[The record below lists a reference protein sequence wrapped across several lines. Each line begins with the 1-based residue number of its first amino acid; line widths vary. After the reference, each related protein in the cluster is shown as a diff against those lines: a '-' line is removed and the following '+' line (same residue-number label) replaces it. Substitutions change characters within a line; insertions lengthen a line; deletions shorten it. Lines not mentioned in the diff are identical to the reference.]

1 MTRGLIVAVTAATL
15 SAAVVPAPA
24 RAGGGDV
31 AAGIVGG
38 LAIGTILGA
47 AAAQPR
53 PYYGPPPVYVE
64 EAAPVYAAPP
74 RCYWTRG
81 EPVWDPYRGM
91 WRRPRMQVCD

>member
-1 MTRGLIVAVTAATL
+1 MSRGLIVLVMAATL
-15 SAAVVPAPA
+15 AAAVAPAPA
-24 RAGGGDV
+24 QARGGAV
-31 AAGIVGG
+31 AAGIIGG
-38 LAIGTILGA
+38 LVVGAMVGA
-47 AAAQPR
+47 AAAPR

-64 EAAPVYAAPP
+64 EAAPVYMAPPP